1 MADAAPWRRRT
12 AALAAAAAVGSAL
25 ALAVFVPWRRT
36 AVPANM
42 SAGAPAIR
50 VDVSRPR
57 SAASAVKTL
66 SDVPVGAGRPD
77 IVHVVLD
84 DVGMNDLWDSQ
95 DLAPEVFPHMLA
107 LAQDGVRLTNYYGQA
122 FCTPARAALMSGK
135 FGHRTGF
142 ANVDVDSAAT
152 LEISAWGNFSLANA
166 GDQIFL
172 SQRLATA
179 GYEVHGVG
187 KWNLGH
193 CNAAMLP
200 PSRGFK
206 SFLGYYGAGI
216 GYVSHEVEQS
226 GNVENS
232 FTRHFRDYSLVD
244 MQRCTPQG
252 CLSDA
257 SVIGEYSTIL
267 FTNESLRR
275 IDGFSVENPT
285 YLYVAYHGVHDD
297 KQSNASGLDYPAAAL
312 EALEERRRNFG
323 IALHAVDHGVGLLQ
337 QRLEKRSSDYVL
349 VVHSDNGG
357 SPCGT
362 YCDSSNAPY
371 RGMKFFDFEGGLK
384 LPAFVY
390 SPTRLASRGTY
401 DGLMHHVDWTA
412 TFLRGLAGTLLDC
425 SDCDSRDHWSAISS
439 NSDDKYEIRDEVAFS
454 VTAEAATLRMKN
466 YKYMYQRSN
475 STWFKVGEEVTGS
488 FNTQSCMDSSAMNFL
503 FDVDADPYE
512 TQNLYYDDAYV
523 HVLRGF
529 EDEAARIMREEYVHR
544 TLPPGSPEGGADTIA
559 AFLASSPTNDTVK
572 HVTPWDC
579 AMS

>member
-42 SAGAPAIR
+42 SAGAPSIR
-50 VDVSRPR
+50 VDVSRPD
-57 SAASAVKTL
+57 SAKSAVKTL

-107 LAQDGVRLTNYYGQA
+107 LAQDGVRLTNYGQA

-193 CNAAMLP
+193 CNAAFLP

-206 SFLGYYGAGI
+206 SYLGYYGAGI

-297 KQSNASGLDYPAAAL
+297 KQSNA
-312 EALEERRRNFG
+312 
-323 IALHAVDHGVGLLQ
+323 
-337 QRLEKRSSDYVL
+337 
-349 VVHSDNGG
+349 DNGG

-371 RGMKFFDFEGGLK
+371 RGMKFFDFEGFEAA
-384 LPAFVY
+384 AFVY
-390 SPTRLASRGTY
+390 SPTRLSRGTY

>member
-42 SAGAPAIR
+42 SAGAPSIR
-50 VDVSRPR
+50 VDVSRPD
-57 SAASAVKTL
+57 SAKSAVKTL

-152 LEISAWGNFSLANA
+152 LEIAWGNFSLANA

-193 CNAAMLP
+193 CNAAFLP

-206 SFLGYYGAGI
+206 SYLGYYGAGI

-371 RGMKFFDFEGGLK
+371 RGMKFFDFEGG
-384 LPAFVY
+384 V
-390 SPTRLASRGTY
+390 
-401 DGLMHHVDWTA
+401 
-412 TFLRGLAGTLLDC
+412 
-425 SDCDSRDHWSAISS
+425 
-439 NSDDKYEIRDEVAFS
+439 
-454 VTAEAATLRMKN
+454 
-466 YKYMYQRSN
+466 
-475 STWFKVGEEVTGS
+475 
-488 FNTQSCMDSSAMNFL
+488 
-503 FDVDADPYE
+503 
-512 TQNLYYDDAYV
+512 
-523 HVLRGF
+523 
-529 EDEAARIMREEYVHR
+529 
-544 TLPPGSPEGGADTIA
+544 
-559 AFLASSPTNDTVK
+559 
-572 HVTPWDC
+572 
-579 AMS
+579 